1 MYSLTQVLYLI
12 IKEISQHFLKAK
24 LILENFFRKITYPLL
39 SSLSKS
45 WSHSIIQK
53 IRSNGVKLL
62 GLYNFAQ
69 VLYFIHVLRLCNQNR
84 LFKCTFR
91 SKFSKVLSAKF
102 WKDLSLDVA
111 LPICSGGKI
120 YTCN

>member
-69 VLYFIHVLRLCNQNR
+69 VLYFIHVLRLCNQIDYSNAH
-84 LFKCTFR
+84 LGVSFQKYCQLNF
-91 SKFSKVLSAKF
+91 
-102 WKDLSLDVA
+102 
-111 LPICSGGKI
+111 GKI
-120 YTCN
+120 CL